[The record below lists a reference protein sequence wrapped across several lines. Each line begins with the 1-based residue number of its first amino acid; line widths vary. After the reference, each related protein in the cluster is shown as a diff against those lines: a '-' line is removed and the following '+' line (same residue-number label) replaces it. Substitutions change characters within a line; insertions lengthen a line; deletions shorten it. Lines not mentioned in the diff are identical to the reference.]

1 MNRSMSRLKL
11 SRLTPRDQIA
21 ARRVR
26 GAFTLIELLVVIA
39 IIAILAAM
47 LLPALSRAKER
58 AKRVQCLSNLRQ
70 VGVGST
76 MYANDYL
83 EKLMVCTDVANNP
96 NNPFINPISMQDA
109 QYQAWKTI
117 MAVQSNVPNAVWT
130 CPNRPGLPA
139 LNPNAGGGGPQWTLG
154 YQYYGGIKTWQNIGG
169 TFDSCSPVKLSTAKP
184 TWMLAA
190 DFVCNWLTGSTWY
203 WSDPAEIPP
212 SGFSN
217 LQAHKGSFGSKK
229 PAGSNEVFTDGSAQ
243 WIKVERLLMCHSWD
257 PNRRYLFIW
266 QDDLPPQ
273 MAARVDFFSINKY
286 P

>member
-1 MNRSMSRLKL
+1 MRHSASAINGTVVMWRGKQKPTSPMSNPSPFPSSPKPRRS
-11 SRLTPRDQIA
+11 
-21 ARRVR
+21 
-26 GAFTLIELLVVIA
+26 AFTLIELLVVIA

-139 LNPNAGGGGPQWTLG
+139 LN
-154 YQYYGGIKTWQNIGG
+154 
-169 TFDSCSPVKLSTAKP
+169 
-184 TWMLAA
+184 
-190 DFVCNWLTGSTWY
+190 
-203 WSDPAEIPP
+203 
-212 SGFSN
+212 
-217 LQAHKGSFGSKK
+217 
-229 PAGSNEVFTDGSAQ
+229 
-243 WIKVERLLMCHSWD
+243 
-257 PNRRYLFIW
+257 
-266 QDDLPPQ
+266 
-273 MAARVDFFSINKY
+273 
-286 P
+286 

>member
-1 MNRSMSRLKL
+1 MKRKELSSPLRQSLKGAIWRNR
-11 SRLTPRDQIA
+11 
-21 ARRVR
+21 
-26 GAFTLIELLVVIA
+26 GFTLIELLVVIA

-96 NNPFINPISMQDA
+96 ANPFINPISMQDA

-117 MAVQSNVPNAVWT
+117 MAVQSNVPNSVWT

-154 YQYYGGIKTWQNIGG
+154 YQYYGGITTWQNTPGAGG
-169 TFDSCSPVKLSTAKP
+169 AFPSCSPVKLSTAKP

-217 LQAHKGSFGSKK
+217 LQAHKNSFGSKK

-243 WIKVERLLMCHSWD
+243 WIKAERLLMCHSWN
-257 PNRRYLFIW
+257 PSSRYLFIW

-273 MAARVDFFSINKY
+273 MAAKLDFFSINKY